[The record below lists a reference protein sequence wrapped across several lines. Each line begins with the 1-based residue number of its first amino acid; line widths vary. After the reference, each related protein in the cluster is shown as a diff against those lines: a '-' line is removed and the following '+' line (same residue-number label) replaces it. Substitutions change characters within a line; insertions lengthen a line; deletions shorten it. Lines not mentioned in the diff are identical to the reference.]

1 LTSIRWIPF
10 STVGTTTL
18 FALLSKPL
26 DALTFSK
33 VFDLAPIDADES
45 MDLLCCVTPIN
56 KDHKVSYGHDKH
68 QMNIESTNQMKRI
81 YIYIYTLIIAG

>member
-1 LTSIRWIPF
+1 LASILWIPF

-26 DALTFSK
+26 DAPAFSK
-33 VFDLAPIDADES
+33 VFDLAPADVDGS
-45 MDLLCCVTPIN
+45 VDLLCCVTPIN

-81 YIYIYTLIIAG
+81 YIYTHLQ